1 VLFYAF
7 LFTYS
12 LWMYT
17 MNRCLVSTCTFLRT
31 LASLANPTASL
42 RWLTVVMAFA
52 MPLAAQAQSSNATP
66 AQEQPPAAG
75 EFVGRQFPP
84 NVLRGTLEVLQGSE
98 ILLDYKPARLSPGGR
113 IRGINNTLVLPGS
126 LIGMQYTVNFTRD
139 LYGNVHQVWL
149 LTELEA
155 AQKIKTATP
164 ERNFSFGYEDT
175 GKVDDGKTPFNQL
188 PKYKQ

>member
-1 VLFYAF
+1 
-7 LFTYS
+7 
-12 LWMYT
+12 
-17 MNRCLVSTCTFLRT
+17 MNRCLVFTQT
-31 LASLANPTASL
+31 LASLANPNPSL
-42 RWLTVVMAFA
+42 RWLAVVVAFA
-52 MPLAAQAQSSNATP
+52 MPLAAHAQSSNAAP
-66 AQEQPPAAG
+66 GPDVPPAAG
-75 EFVGRQFPP
+75 EFVGRQFPA

-98 ILLDYKPARLSPGGR
+98 ILLDYKPSRLSPGGR
-113 IRGINNTLVLPGS
+113 IRGINNTLVLPAS

-149 LTELEA
+149 LTNLEA

>member
-1 VLFYAF
+1 
-7 LFTYS
+7 
-12 LWMYT
+12 
-17 MNRCLVSTCTFLRT
+17 MNRCFLLNRT
-31 LASLANPTASL
+31 PPRAAIPIL
-42 RWLTVVMAFA
+42 RWLTVAVAMA
-52 MPLAAQAQSSNATP
+52 AAATVPMAVLAQSSNTAP
-66 AQEQPPAAG
+66 AFEQAPAPG

-98 ILLDYKPARLSPGGR
+98 ILMDYKPARLSPGGR
-113 IRGINNTLVLPGS
+113 IRGINNTLVLPAS

>member
-1 VLFYAF
+1 MPF
-7 LFTYS
+7 LFTHS

-17 MNRCLVSTCTFLRT
+17 MNRCFVFTRT
-31 LASLANPTASL
+31 LPGAASPTPPL
-42 RWLTVVMAFA
+42 RWLSLALALA
-52 MPLAAQAQSSNATP
+52 MPLAAHAQSSNAAP
-66 AQEQPPAAG
+66 ALEQPPAAG

-126 LIGMQYTVNFTRD
+126 LIGMQFTVNFTRD

-164 ERNFSFGYEDT
+164 ERNFSFGYENN